1 MKIRMRAAIIFYSI
15 LLLMASIIQAQMVP
29 SSFEQIDYLVT
40 FGPESN
46 PAWGDDDNSQ
56 VFFFVIPA
64 SFTKPVYIRVFD
76 PSTGSNIDE
85 RNGEWNTKT
94 KFSVYGGKGTHS
106 HPDSRKTDPVGKYK
120 SGRLMAS
127 KSFSNETRYDN
138 KWYTFGPFNPQE
150 GERAD
155 EMGGF
160 VIKVIAEGI
169 QGNDGNLYK
178 YFLSTQADVNREV
191 EGANAF
197 TYEYSFRLPERINS
211 VAHLYP
217 FIDKEMVSIT
227 QHNFDFDAEGSVLI
241 YSVAKNRHK
250 ADISLNNDWGISK
263 HMIDEE
269 EKNTSMDLQI
279 VKRKTSRND
288 MVCYV
293 TNQYDEAVAF
303 FSSPIG
309 GPPKYKYK
317 VDVKY
322 KTKKSNN

>member
-1 MKIRMRAAIIFYSI
+1 MIKLKVLITLLI
-15 LLLMASIIQAQMVP
+15 LPYILSAQMVP
-29 SSFEQIDYLVT
+29 SNFEQIDYLVT
-40 FGPESN
+40 FGPSSN
-46 PAWGDDDNSQ
+46 PSWGDDDNSQ

-76 PSTGSNIDE
+76 ANTGSNIDE
-85 RNGEWNTKT
+85 KNGGWDTYT

-106 HPDSRKTDPVGKYK
+106 HPDSRKTDPVGNYK

-127 KSFSNETRYDN
+127 KTFGFDPQYDN
-138 KWYTFGPFNPQE
+138 KWYTFGPFNPLE
-150 GERAD
+150 GEKAD
-155 EMGGF
+155 EMGGYVF
-160 VIKVIAEGI
+160 KIIAEG
-169 QGNDGNLYK
+169 QKGDDGNLYK
-178 YFLSTQADVNREV
+178 YFLSTQPDINREV

-197 TYEYSFRLPERINS
+197 TYEYSFRLPEAINS

-217 FIDKEMVSIT
+217 FIDKEMLSIT
-227 QHNFDFDAEGSVLI
+227 QHNFDFDSEGSLLI
-241 YSVAKNRHK
+241 YTVAKNRHK
-250 ADISLNNDWGISK
+250 ADASANNNWEISK
-263 HMIDEE
+263 HMIVDE

-279 VKRKTSRND
+279 VKKKTSRND

-317 VDVKY
+317 VNVKY
-322 KTKKSNN
+322 KSKRPN